1 MVRENRVIRGSW
13 TRGHDRACL
22 LAALS
27 PEAGYAESA
36 AACPAEVMPPWL
48 AYLTPWLDD
57 APSAD
62 AWPHI
67 VRRYASLARRW
78 HVLDGKAW
86 RRAEIASLLA
96 IVEEARTHAG
106 GDPRVLSA
114 IDGVIAWLRRGAPHH
129 ESTRVRD
136 AAAAARASA
145 AAAAARAS
153 AAWAV
158 DAADAAA
165 LAPHPPLAARAAV
178 AGAAA
183 AEAAARASAAWA
195 VDAAD
200 AAARAPHPPLA
211 ARAAVAGAAAAE
223 AADAAA
229 RAPHPPLAA
238 RAAVAGAAAAEA
250 AADRIAAGVLDAIE
264 REIERAEAGR

>member
-1 MVRENRVIRGSW
+1 MDSDRVDRLDAMVRENRVIRGSW

-78 HVLDGKAW
+78 HVLDSTAW
-86 RRAEIASLLA
+86 DRARIGALLA

-114 IDGVIAWLRRGAPHH
+114 VDGVIAWLRRGAPHH
-129 ESTRVRD
+129 ESTCVRD
-136 AAAAARASA
+136 AAWAARAVA

-165 LAPHPPLAARAAV
+165 RAVDAARAARAAV
-178 AGAAA
+178 AGA
-183 AEAAARASAAWA
+183 
-195 VDAAD
+195 
-200 AAARAPHPPLA
+200 
-211 ARAAVAGAAAAE
+211 VAGA
-223 AADAAA
+223 
-229 RAPHPPLAA
+229 
-238 RAAVAGAAAAEA
+238 A
-250 AADRIAAGVLDAIE
+250 AADRIAAGVLDAVE
-264 REIERAEAGR
+264 REIERSEQA

>member
-1 MVRENRVIRGSW
+1 MDSDRVDRLDAMVRENRVIRGSW

-153 AAWAV
+153 AAA
-158 DAADAAA
+158 
-165 LAPHPPLAARAAV
+165 
-178 AGAAA
+178 
-183 AEAAARASAAWA
+183 AAARASAAWA

-200 AAARAPHPPLA
+200 AAARA
-211 ARAAVAGAAAAE
+211 V
-223 AADAAA
+223 DAAA
-229 RAPHPPLAA
+229 RAVDAARAA

-264 REIERAEAGR
+264 REIAEAEVGR

>member
-1 MVRENRVIRGSW
+1 MDSDRVDRLDAMVRENRVIRGSW

-145 AAAAARAS
+145 A
-153 AAWAV
+153 
-158 DAADAAA
+158 
-165 LAPHPPLAARAAV
+165 
-178 AGAAA
+178 
-183 AEAAARASAAWA
+183 WA

-200 AAARAPHPPLA
+200 AAARA
-211 ARAAVAGAAAAE
+211 V
-223 AADAAA
+223 DAAA
-229 RAPHPPLAA
+229 RAVDAARAA